1 MARVVIADA
10 SPLIGLAIVDGLQWL
25 PHLFGEVWLPEIV
38 RNEILPGKQAPGE
51 IAIQASLAVGWLRVW
66 KHSFPALTGLDLDE
80 GESACISL
88 ALHHP
93 DPVLLIMD
101 ERAGRA
107 VALERGLTITGTAAI
122 IGMAKQRGLVP
133 AARPVFETLHQ
144 ADFRIAA
151 AVIRQILTRTGE

>member
-38 RNEILPGKQAPGE
+38 RNEVLPGKQARGE
-51 IAIQASLAVGWLRVW
+51 AAIQAALSAGWLRVW
-66 KHSFPALTGLDLDE
+66 EHPFPALTGLDLDE

-107 VALERGLTITGTAAI
+107 VALEKGLTITGTAAI
-122 IGMAKQRGLVP
+122 IGMAKQRGLIP

-151 AVIRQILTRTGE
+151 AVIRQILTRIGE

>member
-38 RNEILPGKQAPGE
+38 RNEVLPGKQARGE
-51 IAIQASLAVGWLRVW
+51 VAIQTALSAGWLQVW
-66 KHSFPALTGLDLDE
+66 EQPFPALTGLDLDE

-93 DPVLLIMD
+93 APVLLIID

-107 VALERGLTITGTAAI
+107 VALEKGLIITGTAAI
-122 IGMAKQRGLVP
+122 IGMAKQQYVGSSR
-133 AARPVFETLHQ
+133 
-144 ADFRIAA
+144 
-151 AVIRQILTRTGE
+151 